1 MHAHRALV
9 EGAWAYRDPAK
20 ISWHLQRRLVQSPKA
35 IQDISWKAQVGLC
48 KRYRR
53 LMARGQHA
61 KQVTVPS

>member
-20 ISWHLQRRLVQSPKA
+20 ISGHLQRRLVQSPKA